1 MEIIT
6 AEISAHDYISGYR
19 DVEKFIGFCRECP
32 NYGRSWLCPPF
43 DYDLDAR
50 LSPWSRVHIAGISV
64 EVDGQRP
71 VADAMMVLHPARVEL
86 SAYLLDYERSHGGLA
101 FGFSG
106 KCLYCDSCSRLAC
119 SACVHPDKARPSLE
133 AYGFDV
139 GATAEK
145 LLGIKLEWACDGLLP
160 RRLSLVGAVFLP

>member
-6 AEISAHDYISGYR
+6 AEISAQDYISGYR

-43 DYDLDAR
+43 DYDIDAR
-50 LSPWSRVHIAGISV
+50 LKPWTKVHIAGVRID
-64 EVDGQRP
+64 VDGKRL
-71 VADAMMVLHPARVEL
+71 VSEAMEIMHPARVEL
-86 SAYLLDYERSHGGLA
+86 SRYLLNYEKANHGLA

-106 KCLYCDSCSRLAC
+106 TCLYCETCASLVGKPCL
-119 SACVHPDKARPSLE
+119 HPDKARPSLE

-145 LLGIKLEWACDGLLP
+145 LLGIKLEWGHDGFLP
-160 RRLSLVGAVFLP
+160 THLSLVGAVFLP